1 MFTVHI
7 TRTIAPKLTQ
17 YTNQL
22 PVEDENDRLSDL
34 YCNDT
39 TKNDRSP
46 TISTQERSL
55 LNPTYGTI
63 FYCSRSLFC
72 CNYNLQKRS
81 LLNNKN
87 DRSQTIS
94 TQDRSLLNPTY
105 RTVFYFSRSLFC
117 CNDNP
122 QKRSL
127 LNNKNDRFPTA
138 LIYQNDR
145 SSTFSNHQTIA
156 PSSSTKRSLL
166 V

>member
-87 DRSQTIS
+87 DRSPTIS

-105 RTVFYFSRSLFC
+105 RTVFYCSRSVIIT
-117 CNDNP
+117 
-122 QKRSL
+122 S
-127 LNNKNDRFPTA
+127 KNDRSPT
-138 LIYQNDR
+138 IFYPR
-145 SSTFSNHQTIA
+145 PIA